1 MSYDVLA
8 SEMVS
13 SGTLI
18 DPMIRRLL
26 VANRGEI
33 ARRVFRTCRRMSI
46 ETVAIH
52 SDPDTTEPHV
62 LEADHAVSFPGST
75 PTETYLDIDAVL
87 GAAKQTGADAIHPG
101 YGFLAENAEF
111 ARRVTEEGFIWI
123 GPPPD
128 AIEVMGSKL
137 RSKALVETAGV
148 PTLRA
153 IDLSGNDDVEAAAK
167 GLGYP
172 VLVKASAGGGGK
184 GMRIV
189 SVPSGL
195 TEAIEGARREAAS
208 SFGDDTVFLEKYL
221 VAPRHIEIQVLGD
234 SQGRVISLFERECSI
249 QRRHQKIIEEA
260 PSPAIDDDLRLR
272 MGETAVAVAA
282 AVGYVGAGTVEYLF
296 QDGEFFFLE
305 MNTRLQVEHPV
316 TEMVTGLDLVRLQ
329 IEIASGAPIDI
340 EPTISGH
347 AIEARLYA
355 EDPRHD
361 FLPVTGRVQRFE
373 IPDLPGLRVDSGVE
387 DGSMVSVFYDP
398 MLAKIIAHGATRD
411 KAAELLAQ
419 ALRRA
424 MIHGPVTN
432 RELLVRILEHEE
444 FRSGV
449 IDTHFLERHD
459 PAELARPLADIETE
473 HLSAA
478 AVALADQAYDRSRS
492 RVLASVPS
500 GWRNRPG
507 HSQER
512 SYRGDHGTHVIRYSV
527 TPIPVVGGL
536 GPIDVT
542 ECSPA
547 RVAFNHD
554 GLDHSFTVSRYGE
567 ARHVDS
573 ELAPVRL
580 EALSRFPSTE
590 TAEAPGSL
598 HAPMPGRVIRV
609 GVAVGDTVKAGQ
621 VLVVLEAMKMEHT
634 LRSPHDG
641 TVIEVDCFPDDQV
654 EAGAVLVV
662 IT

>member
-1 MSYDVLA
+1 
-8 SEMVS
+8 
-13 SGTLI
+13 
-18 DPMIRRLL
+18 
-26 VANRGEI
+26 
-33 ARRVFRTCRRMSI
+33 MSI
-46 ETVAIH
+46 ETVAVH

-62 LEADHAVSFPGST
+62 LEADHAVNLPGST
-75 PTETYLDIDAVL
+75 PTETYLDMDAVL

-111 ARRVTEEGFIWI
+111 ARRVTEEGLIWI
-123 GPPPD
+123 GPPPE

-137 RSKALVETAGV
+137 RSKALVESAGV

-153 IDLSGNDDVEAAAK
+153 IDLTGNSDVQAAAD

-189 SVPSGL
+189 GDRSGL

-234 SQGRVISLFERECSI
+234 SHSRVISLFERECSI

-260 PSPAIDDDLRLR
+260 PSPAIDDELRRR
-272 MGETAVAVAA
+272 MGETAVAAAA
-282 AVGYVGAGTVEYLF
+282 AVGYVGAGTVEFLF

-329 IEIASGAPIDI
+329 IEIADGAPIEI
-340 EPTISGH
+340 QPAISGR

-355 EDPRHD
+355 EDPVHD
-361 FLPVTGRVQRFE
+361 FLPVTGTIHRFDV
-373 IPDLPGLRVDSGVE
+373 PQFPGLRVDSGVE

-411 KAAELLAQ
+411 EAAEALAR

-424 MIHGPVTN
+424 VIHGPVTN

-444 FRSGV
+444 FRTGA

-459 PAELARPLADIETE
+459 PAELGRPLADLETE
-473 HLSAA
+473 HLSAVA
-478 AVALADQAYDRSRS
+478 AALADQAHERSRS
-492 RVLASVPS
+492 LVLASIPS
-500 GWRNRPG
+500 GWRNRPD

-512 SYRGDHGTHVIRYSV
+512 SYRGDHGTHKIRYSV
-527 TPIPVVGGL
+527 TPMPAVEGL
-536 GPIDVT
+536 GPIDVI

-547 RVAFNHD
+547 RVSFNHD
-554 GLDHSFTVSRYGE
+554 GLDHSFTVSRYGD

-590 TAEAPGSL
+590 ATEIPGSL

-609 GVAVGDTVKAGQ
+609 EVEAGDRVEAGQ
-621 VLVVLEAMKMEHT
+621 ILLVMEAMKMEHT
-634 LRSPHDG
+634 LRAPNSG
-641 TVIEVDCFPDDQV
+641 TISEIDCAPGDQV

-662 IT
+662 VLASTAST